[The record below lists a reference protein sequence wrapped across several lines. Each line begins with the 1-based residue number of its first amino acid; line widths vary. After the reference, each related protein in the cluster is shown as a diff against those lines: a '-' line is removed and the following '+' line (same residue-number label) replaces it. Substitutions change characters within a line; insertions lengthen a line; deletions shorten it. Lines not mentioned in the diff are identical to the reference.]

1 MASSAAAAAMEVAKS
16 SQDRERLFY
25 VVATGFNMVLPQA
38 VYSEKYFS
46 FHAGNFEAHYRALG
60 DDIGS
65 NIQLSLNDVSMN
77 CNQNL
82 QMVSDP
88 VNMSVL
94 VDLKPPFSQG
104 TEDERATRINMS
116 ISRIRLLVAR
126 SHYAQIMYTLD
137 FNIGERDIFLRDK
150 NAYRVS
156 ENYRETLSKSDAMNA
171 IMKNLSH
178 AGVENVE
185 VIRR

>member
-1 MASSAAAAAMEVAKS
+1 MASSAAAAAMEVVKS

-25 VVATGFNMVLPQA
+25 VVASGFNFVLPQA
-38 VYSEKYFS
+38 AYSEKNFS

-60 DDIGS
+60 DDFGS
-65 NIQLSLNDVSMN
+65 NIQLSLKNVSMN
-77 CNQNL
+77 CFQNL
-82 QMVSDP
+82 KMVSEP
-88 VNMSVL
+88 VNMSV
-94 VDLKPPFSQG
+94 VVEMKPPFSRG
-104 TEDERATRINMS
+104 TEDERATRIKMS

-126 SHYAQIMYTLD
+126 CHYAQMMHTLD
-137 FNIGERDIFLRDK
+137 YNIGERDTFLRER
-150 NAYRVS
+150 NSHQVS
-156 ENYRETLSKSDAMNA
+156 ENYSSTLANKDTMNS